1 MPETILLNATITVAN
16 GPKLS
21 LTRSLDVEAY
31 DKLDVTV
38 PDTTTGM
45 EVQLQPGGSGQVQ
58 FMLVTADPYDD
69 DLTYTVNSG
78 TTAYKL
84 DQPHLLSGAGAVSI
98 LDPAPEKLVFDNNS
112 GKDARV
118 QILIGRDA
126 TP

>member
-1 MPETILLNATITVAN
+1 MPETILLNIAITVPN
-16 GPKLS
+16 GPKITQS
-21 LTRSLDVEAY
+21 RSLPVEAY

-45 EVQLQPGGSGQVQ
+45 EVELQPGGSGQVQ
-58 FMLVTADPYDD
+58 FLLVTADPYDD
-69 DLTYTVNSG
+69 DLTYTVNTG

-84 DQPHLLSGAGAVSI
+84 DQPHLLSGAGAVSM
-98 LDPAPEKLVFDNNS
+98 LDPAPEKLVFDNTS